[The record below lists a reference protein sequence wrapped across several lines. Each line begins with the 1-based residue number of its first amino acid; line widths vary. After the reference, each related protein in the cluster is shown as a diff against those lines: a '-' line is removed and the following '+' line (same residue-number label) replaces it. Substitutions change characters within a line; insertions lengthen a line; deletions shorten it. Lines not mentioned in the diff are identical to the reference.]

1 MVVGWVVVG
10 WVVVGRVDCCLSL
23 SLFKVKMLF
32 VAVQG
37 QDAVCRCRCSRCMCW
52 LILKKIS
59 RVEWCFVVLVLLM
72 CVCLEWLTYLTFF
85 LISQVR
91 FSLYIFVDMNFPA
104 GSSVGRAM
112 DCSSIG
118 HVFNSHS
125 TETGLI
131 ISYKHYNKS
140 IRLSGLVV

>member
-1 MVVGWVVVG
+1 M
-10 WVVVGRVDCCLSL
+10 
-23 SLFKVKMLF
+23 
-32 VAVQG
+32 
-37 QDAVCRCRCSRCMCW
+37 
-52 LILKKIS
+52 
-59 RVEWCFVVLVLLM
+59 LLM
-72 CVCLEWLTYLTFF
+72 CVCVCVCFLGLLTYLTFF

-125 TETGLI
+125 TDTGLI